1 MENVKEVVQQI
12 KNLPVSTQTSTELT
26 QSNNELSVYK
36 DRLTTKGV
44 IMNVAKIKKS
54 FPGLP
59 IGFYQVFDERL
70 KANNF
75 TDERLTDA
83 VNHVIDTC
91 IYPTPTIANFISF
104 DRRIKVYTYAQYCKL
119 CDEGDGNNYHPVA
132 INNNVKPVWA
142 HENDIKQFNLKLW
155 QNEKPL

>member
-1 MENVKEVVQQI
+1 M
-12 KNLPVSTQTSTELT
+12 PASTELT

-36 DRLTTKGV
+36 DKLTTKGV
-44 IMNVAKIKKS
+44 ITNVAKIKKS

-91 IYPTPTIANFISF
+91 VYPQPTIAQFISF
-104 DRRIKVYTYAQYCKL
+104 DKRIKVYTYSQYCKL
-119 CDEGDGNNYHPVA
+119 CDEGTGKNYHPVA
-132 INNNVKPVWA
+132 VGENTRPVWV
-142 HENDIKQFNLKLW
+142 HENDINQYNLKLW
-155 QNEKPL
+155 QT

>member
-1 MENVKEVVQQI
+1 
-12 KNLPVSTQTSTELT
+12 
-26 QSNNELSVYK
+26 
-36 DRLTTKGV
+36 
-44 IMNVAKIKKS
+44 MNVAKIKKS

-91 IYPTPTIANFISF
+91 VYPTPTIANFISF

-119 CDEGDGNNYHPVA
+119 CDEGDGNNYLPVA
-132 INNNVKPVWA
+132 INKNVKPVWA
-142 HENDIKQFNLKLW
+142 HINDISQFNLTLW
-155 QNEKPL
+155 NNEKPL